1 MKQIFFTIFLI
12 TTGFSQLKVNA
23 IAPDFTL
30 TDGAGISHTLS
41 DYQGQFVILY
51 FYPKDNTPGCTKE
64 ACNFRDNFSQIRSQ
78 NATILG
84 VSWDSSKKHASFTE
98 KYNLPFT
105 LLSDLEGDVT
115 ELYKAAGWFMP
126 KRYTYIIDPLGSI
139 VSVYTRFDIST
150 HSEEIISFI
159 QSISKPKNDT
169 VSN

>member
-1 MKQIFFTIFLI
+1 MKQVFFIILLLAI
-12 TTGFSQLKVNA
+12 GFTQLKVNT

-30 TDGAGISHTLS
+30 TDATGISHTLS

-64 ACNFRDNFSQIRSQ
+64 ACNFRDNFSQIRAQ

-84 VSWDSSKKHASFTE
+84 VSWDSSTKHAFFSE

-105 LLSDLEGDVT
+105 LLSDIEGEVT
-115 ELYKAAGWFMP
+115 KAFKATGWFMP
-126 KRYTYIIDPLGSI
+126 KRYTYIIDPLGNI
-139 VSVYTRFDIST
+139 VSIYTRFDIST

-159 QSISKPKNDT
+159 QSISKPKDDT